1 MAAECESPLTP
12 HIPTYSRL
20 NPSLHR
26 TDIKLGPIAGS
37 TIMLRRRNAMLVKVT
52 VTVTEGAE
60 KDGCA
65 CNGEDGK
72 KVKDTPT
79 DINQVGAKAV
89 VQYSKAS
96 CVSGS
101 STAATTPRDGKS
113 GVSLVA

>member
-1 MAAECESPLTP
+1 MAAECASPLTP

-26 TDIKLGPIAGS
+26 TDITLGPIAGS
-37 TIMLRRRNAMLVKVT
+37 TIMKRRNALLVKVT
-52 VTVTEGAE
+52 ATNGAE

-72 KVKDTPT
+72 KVKEIKDIDT
-79 DINQVGAKAV
+79 DISQVGAKAV

-101 STAATTPRDGKS
+101 STAATTPRDCKN
-113 GVSLVA
+113 GVTLMA

>member
-26 TDIKLGPIAGS
+26 TDITLGPIAGS
-37 TIMLRRRNAMLVKVT
+37 TLMKRRNAMAMKAAAT
-52 VTVTEGAE
+52 NGAGKE
-60 KDGCA
+60 GCA

-72 KVKDTPT
+72 KVKEIKDIDT
-79 DINQVGAKAV
+79 DINQAGAKAV
-89 VQYSKAS
+89 VQPPKAS

-101 STAATTPRDGKS
+101 STAATTPRGGNGGS
-113 GVSLVA
+113 GVMA

>member
-12 HIPTYSRL
+12 HIPTFSRL
-20 NPSLHR
+20 NLSLHR
-26 TDIKLGPIAGS
+26 TDITLGPIAGS
-37 TIMLRRRNAMLVKVT
+37 TLMKRRNAMAMMAAAT
-52 VTVTEGAE
+52 NGAD

-89 VQYSKAS
+89 VQPSKAS

-101 STAATTPRDGKS
+101 STAATTPRGGKN
-113 GVSLVA
+113 GVTLMA